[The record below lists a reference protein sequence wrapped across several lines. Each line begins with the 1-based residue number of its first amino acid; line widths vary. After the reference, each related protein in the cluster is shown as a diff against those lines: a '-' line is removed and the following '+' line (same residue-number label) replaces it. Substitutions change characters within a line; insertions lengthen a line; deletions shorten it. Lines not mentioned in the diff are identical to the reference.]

1 MPEHLFNPDRL
12 LNHAFTRATGA
23 QPVDGNRI
31 RLLRNAEENYPAW
44 FEAIASAE
52 RWVHLESYVVHDDR
66 IGNQFADALLEKARQ
81 GVHVSLLVD
90 WWGIRGFTH
99 TAFWGRLRRG
109 GVDVRAFNPPLF
121 ASPFGWLHRDHRKML
136 GVDGRIAF
144 VTGLCIGDDWVG
156 DPARGIEPW
165 RDTGLQIEGPAVA
178 GVERAFAD
186 TWGTAGSPIRAD
198 EIPDALRLPAAGE
211 TTVRVIASYPSLSG
225 LFRLDQIVAVEARQ
239 RLWLTDAYFVA
250 TTLFVQTLRA
260 AAEDGVDV
268 RLLVPGATDVPVLR
282 ALSRASYRAL
292 LEVGIRVFEWNGP
305 MLHAKTA
312 VADGRWA
319 RVGSS
324 NLNPAS
330 WLGNWEL
337 DVAVEDPGFAAEMEA
352 MYLDDLAHATEIVLS
367 DRQRVRPISPPQPV
381 PRPRGARRTKR
392 IGRAT
397 AGAIGIGSTVGAA
410 AGNRRPLGRAEAK
423 LLVTAALGLLL
434 VIAVGVK
441 YPYVITI
448 PLSIVGL
455 WLAAFLIAMAI
466 RLHRA
471 GSGAD
476 VGRRTGRTD
485 SEHRTSDLALRQ
497 AQGNPERSRRVGRH
511 DP

>member
-1 MPEHLFNPDRL
+1 MAQHLFNPDRL

-23 QPVDGNRI
+23 QPVDGNRV

-44 FEAIASAE
+44 LEAIAAAE
-52 RWVHLESYVVHDDR
+52 RWIHLESYVVHNDHVGHR
-66 IGNQFADALLEKARQ
+66 FADALLEKARQ
-81 GVHVSLLVD
+81 GVHVSVLID
-90 WWGIRGFTH
+90 WWGTRGLTH
-99 TAFWGRLRRG
+99 TAFWRRLRHG

-136 GVDGRIAF
+136 GVDGRLAF

-156 DPARGIEPW
+156 DPKRGIEPW
-165 RDTGLQIEGPAVA
+165 RDTGLQVEGPAVA
-178 GVERAFAD
+178 PIERAFAD
-186 TWGTAGSPIRAD
+186 TWGVAGAPIPPD
-198 EIPDALRLPAAGE
+198 EIPDGLMLPAAGE
-211 TTVRVIASYPSLSG
+211 TTVRVISSYPSVSG
-225 LFRLDQIVAVEARQ
+225 LFRLDQIVAGEARQ

-367 DRQRVRPISPPQPV
+367 DHQRVRPIHPPQPM

-423 LLVTAALGLLL
+423 LLVTAALGLLAL
-434 VIAVGVK
+434 VTLGAW

-455 WLAAFLIAMAI
+455 WLAAFLVAMAI
-466 RLHRA
+466 RLHRGTDA
-471 GSGAD
+471 G
-476 VGRRTGRTD
+476 
-485 SEHRTSDLALRQ
+485 HRTSDLGLRTTDTDT
-497 AQGNPERSRRVGRH
+497 GPRTSDTGR
-511 DP
+511 P

>member
-1 MPEHLFNPDRL
+1 MAEHLFNPDRL

-31 RLLRNAEENYPAW
+31 QLLRNAKENYPAW
-44 FEAIASAE
+44 LAAIASAE
-52 RWVHLESYVVHDDR
+52 RWIHLESYVIHNDGAGR
-66 IGNQFADALLEKARQ
+66 QFADALLDKARQ
-81 GVHVSLLVD
+81 GVHVSVLYD
-90 WWGIRGFTH
+90 WWGARGFTR
-99 TAFWGRLRRG
+99 TAFWRRLRGG

-144 VTGLCIGDDWVG
+144 VTGLCIGDAWVG
-156 DPARGIEPW
+156 DPARGVEPW

-178 GVERAFAD
+178 QIERAFSD
-186 TWGTAGSPIRAD
+186 TWGMAGAPIPPG
-198 EIPDALRLPAAGE
+198 ELPDPLMLPAAGD
-211 TTVRVIASYPSLSG
+211 TTVRVIASYPSVSG
-225 LFRLDQIVAVEARQ
+225 LFRLDQIVAGEARQ

-337 DVAVEDPGFAAEMEA
+337 DVAVEDPGFAAQMEA
-352 MYLDDLAHATEIVLS
+352 MYLDDLEHATEIVLS
-367 DRQRVRPISPPQPV
+367 ERQRIRPVNPPQRK
-381 PRPRGARRTKR
+381 PRPHGTRRTKR

-397 AGAIGIGSTVGAA
+397 AGALGIGSTVGAA
-410 AGNRRPLGRAEAK
+410 AANRRPLGRSEAK
-423 LLVTAALGLLL
+423 LLVTAALGLLIL
-434 VIAVGVK
+434 IALGVK

-448 PLSIVGL
+448 PLSVVGL
-455 WLAAFLIAMAI
+455 WLAAFLVAMAI
-466 RLHRA
+466 RLHRKGPRADA
-471 GSGAD
+471 GPRTSD
-476 VGRRTGRTD
+476 LGRRTAGTD
-485 SEHRTSDLALRQ
+485 AGHRTSDL
-497 AQGNPERSRRVGRH
+497 GRY